1 MLLDPRVYVLL
12 DPRVHGD
19 DKKERRREPDWDGV
33 CFDDMGH
40 GLDAGGAPGAHH
52 ARAFTT

>member
-40 GLDAGGAPGAHH
+40 GLDAGWAPGAHH